1 MINKYTN
8 VSRLFNRLCSYSRRE
23 YLSVEINVSPPSS
36 HTVGMQPI
44 STDAFLRNAGDYEP
58 LLSTERYIPAECFVA
73 NENVKFVIYK

>member
-23 YLSVEINVSPPSS
+23 YRSVEINVSPLSS

-58 LLSTERYIPAECFVA
+58 LFSTERYIPSECFAA
-73 NENVKFVIYK
+73 NKNVNSIIYK